1 MARCPLRVGRDHHP
15 GRRQQRTVGHR
26 RPRRCADPTGTRCQI
41 AGLRRRVGR
50 GGRHSQAWSVVSTAA
65 TGRRGTRRRSARGGR
80 RAGRRIGD
88 LMETTAEF
96 GRLAMFP
103 LQSAFLPGEDLP
115 LQIFEPRYAELVR
128 DCMRDN
134 NPRFGV
140 VLISQG
146 REVGGGDV
154 PCDVG
159 TAARGTECDEVAG
172 SGGMVP
178 GSGRLVRSSRK
189 SERIKVC
196 EWLPDNPFPR
206 AVVEEWPDEPG
217 KPVSAGQ
224 LEELEDRMMAL
235 FERIANARDLPVPDR
250 EEVLGAPTDTDEPGE
265 RLYAL
270 ASRIPIGPADRY
282 AVLAAPTAAERLTA
296 LNEAVDSVA
305 AVIEFQLSE

>member
-1 MARCPLRVGRDHHP
+1 
-15 GRRQQRTVGHR
+15 
-26 RPRRCADPTGTRCQI
+26 
-41 AGLRRRVGR
+41 
-50 GGRHSQAWSVVSTAA
+50 
-65 TGRRGTRRRSARGGR
+65 
-80 RAGRRIGD
+80 
-88 LMETTAEF
+88 MEPTAEF

-154 PCDVG
+154 RCDVG
-159 TAARGTECDEVAG
+159 TVARITECVEVAG
-172 SGGMVP
+172 SGRFVL
-178 GSGRLVRSSRK
+178 SCRT

-196 EWLPDNPFPR
+196 EWLPDNPYPR

-250 EEVLGAPTDTDEPGE
+250 EEVLGASTDTDEPGE

>member
-1 MARCPLRVGRDHHP
+1 
-15 GRRQQRTVGHR
+15 
-26 RPRRCADPTGTRCQI
+26 
-41 AGLRRRVGR
+41 
-50 GGRHSQAWSVVSTAA
+50 
-65 TGRRGTRRRSARGGR
+65 
-80 RAGRRIGD
+80 
-88 LMETTAEF
+88 MEPTAEF

-154 PCDVG
+154 RCDVG
-159 TAARGTECDEVAG
+159 TVARITECVEVAG
-172 SGGMVP
+172 SGRFVL
-178 GSGRLVRSSRK
+178 SCRT

-196 EWLPDNPFPR
+196 EWLPDNPYPR

-250 EEVLGAPTDTDEPGE
+250 EEVLGVPADTDEPGE

-282 AVLAAPTAAERLTA
+282 AVLAAPTAAERWTA

>member
-1 MARCPLRVGRDHHP
+1 
-15 GRRQQRTVGHR
+15 
-26 RPRRCADPTGTRCQI
+26 
-41 AGLRRRVGR
+41 
-50 GGRHSQAWSVVSTAA
+50 
-65 TGRRGTRRRSARGGR
+65 
-80 RAGRRIGD
+80 
-88 LMETTAEF
+88 METTAEF

-154 PCDVG
+154 RCDVG
-159 TAARGTECDEVAG
+159 TVARITECVEIAG
-172 SGGMVP
+172 SGRFVL
-178 GSGRLVRSSRK
+178 SCRTA
-189 SERIKVC
+189 ERIKVC
-196 EWLPDNPFPR
+196 EWLPDNPYPR

-217 KPVSAGQ
+217 KPVSVGQ
-224 LEELEDRMMAL
+224 LEELEDRMMGL
-235 FERIANARDLPVPDR
+235 FERIANARDLAVPDR
-250 EEVLGAPTDTDEPGE
+250 EDVLGVTADTDEPGE

>member
-1 MARCPLRVGRDHHP
+1 
-15 GRRQQRTVGHR
+15 
-26 RPRRCADPTGTRCQI
+26 
-41 AGLRRRVGR
+41 
-50 GGRHSQAWSVVSTAA
+50 
-65 TGRRGTRRRSARGGR
+65 
-80 RAGRRIGD
+80 
-88 LMETTAEF
+88 MEPAAEF

-154 PCDVG
+154 RCDVG
-159 TAARGTECDEVAG
+159 SVARITECVDLG
-172 SGGMVP
+172 D
-178 GSGRLVRSSRK
+178 SGRFMLRCRTA
-189 SERIKVC
+189 ERIKVC
-196 EWLPDNPFPR
+196 EWLPDDPYPR
-206 AVVEEWPDEPG
+206 AVVQEWPDEPG
-217 KPVSAGQ
+217 RPVSAGQ
-224 LEELEDRMMAL
+224 VEQLEDRMMRL

-250 EEVLGAPTDTDEPGE
+250 EEVLGSGTDTPDAGE

-282 AVLAAPTAAERLTA
+282 SVLAAPTADDRLTA
-296 LNEAVDSVA
+296 LSEAVDSVA
-305 AVIEFQLSE
+305 AVIEFQLSQ

>member
-1 MARCPLRVGRDHHP
+1 
-15 GRRQQRTVGHR
+15 
-26 RPRRCADPTGTRCQI
+26 
-41 AGLRRRVGR
+41 
-50 GGRHSQAWSVVSTAA
+50 
-65 TGRRGTRRRSARGGR
+65 
-80 RAGRRIGD
+80 
-88 LMETTAEF
+88 MEPTAEF

-154 PCDVG
+154 RCDVG
-159 TAARGTECDEVAG
+159 TVASITECVEVAG
-172 SGGMVP
+172 SGRFVL
-178 GSGRLVRSSRK
+178 SCRT

-196 EWLPDNPFPR
+196 EWLPDNPYPR

-224 LEELEDRMMAL
+224 LEDLEDRMMAL

-250 EEVLGAPTDTDEPGE
+250 EEVLGVPADTDEPGE

>member
-1 MARCPLRVGRDHHP
+1 
-15 GRRQQRTVGHR
+15 
-26 RPRRCADPTGTRCQI
+26 
-41 AGLRRRVGR
+41 
-50 GGRHSQAWSVVSTAA
+50 
-65 TGRRGTRRRSARGGR
+65 
-80 RAGRRIGD
+80 
-88 LMETTAEF
+88 MEPTAEF

-134 NPRFGV
+134 SPRFGV

-154 PCDVG
+154 RCDVG
-159 TAARGTECDEVAG
+159 TVARITECVEVAG
-172 SGGMVP
+172 SGRFVL
-178 GSGRLVRSSRK
+178 SCRT

-196 EWLPDNPFPR
+196 EWLPDDPYPR

-250 EEVLGAPTDTDEPGE
+250 EEVLGVPADTDEPGE